1 MLNEKNFYD
10 LSLLSYFDIEETGI
24 SVSEMIQKLQSDE
37 ELKEEYNKQEDRKY
51 NFTLLQQIQFEE
63 YSDMIVKECFNDNQ
77 NSGIVYYIFE
87 TEEALIFAFRGSEAF
102 DDIHHKTEWQDWKD
116 NFRMFLKDPTW
127 QQLYTLH
134 QLQNTEFDKSFYL
147 CGHSKGGNL
156 ALYTALTMKQEL
168 QDKLV
173 QVISFNAPG
182 ITKEI
187 LSVYKERA
195 SDPAFLK
202 KLFIFENENDCISAF
217 FEALKEPIF
226 IKSSLP
232 CNTIEE
238 LYHNHNLYAMD
249 FRENAYIIVD
259 KKTVVPRFF
268 YHFINDFF
276 VNRKEEKIK
285 TMISKMDEYFDST
298 TSLDELLKKMLVDVS
313 RYVSLF
319 EDIPEEEMMNITL
332 QELIQ
337 RRKTNPILGKVKDI
351 QPKETL
357 QKVANNLNDVDIKE
371 ITSKFVENYELMVK
385 EKAKEFH
392 IRIQENNE
400 KIIQAIRSI
409 RNREYNEE

>member
-10 LSLLSYFDIEETGI
+10 LSLLSYFDIDEIGI
-24 SVSEMIQKLQSDE
+24 PVSEMIIKLQSDE
-37 ELKEEYNKQEDRKY
+37 ELKEEYSRQEDKIY
-51 NFTLLQQIQFEE
+51 NFALLQQIEAEE
-63 YSDMIVKECFNDNQ
+63 YSDMTIKECFNDNLH
-77 NSGIVYYIFE
+77 SGVVYYIFE
-87 TEEALIFAFRGSEAF
+87 TRDELIFAFRGSEAF
-102 DDIHHKTEWQDWKD
+102 DNIHYKTEWQDWKD
-116 NFRMFLKDPTW
+116 NFRMFLKNPTW

-134 QLQNTEFDKSFYL
+134 QIQNTEIHKPFYL

-168 QDKLV
+168 QDLLV
-173 QVISFNAPG
+173 QVVSFNAPG

-187 LSVYKERA
+187 LELYEKRA
-195 SDPAFLK
+195 TDPIFLK

-217 FEALKEPIF
+217 FEALKAPIF
-226 IKSSLP
+226 IKSNMP
-232 CNTIEE
+232 CNTMEE

-276 VNRKEEKIK
+276 VNRKEEKIQ
-285 TMISKMDEYFDST
+285 TMISKMDEYFDSAS
-298 TSLDELLKKMLVDVS
+298 SLEDLFKKMLIDLS

-319 EDIPEEEMMNITL
+319 EDIPENEMMSITL
-332 QELIQ
+332 QELIN
-337 RRKTNPILGKVKDI
+337 RRKTKLLLDKIKGI
-351 QPKETL
+351 QPKEKL
-357 QKVANNLNDVDIKE
+357 QKAANNLNDMDIKE

-385 EKAKEFH
+385 EKAREFH
-392 IRIQENNE
+392 ERIQENNE
-400 KIIQAIRSI
+400 NIIQTIRTM

>member
-1 MLNEKNFYD
+1 
-10 LSLLSYFDIEETGI
+10 
-24 SVSEMIQKLQSDE
+24 
-37 ELKEEYNKQEDRKY
+37 
-51 NFTLLQQIQFEE
+51 
-63 YSDMIVKECFNDNQ
+63 
-77 NSGIVYYIFE
+77 
-87 TEEALIFAFRGSEAF
+87 
-102 DDIHHKTEWQDWKD
+102 
-116 NFRMFLKDPTW
+116 
-127 QQLYTLH
+127 
-134 QLQNTEFDKSFYL
+134 
-147 CGHSKGGNL
+147 
-156 ALYTALTMKQEL
+156 
-168 QDKLV
+168 
-173 QVISFNAPG
+173 
-182 ITKEI
+182 
-187 LSVYKERA
+187 
-195 SDPAFLK
+195 
-202 KLFIFENENDCISAF
+202 
-217 FEALKEPIF
+217 
-226 IKSSLP
+226 
-232 CNTIEE
+232 
-238 LYHNHNLYAMD
+238 MD